1 LATLPELETARLVLR
16 RLEFT
21 DAAFIAKLL
30 NEPSFLANIGDR
42 GVRTEADAPKYLREG
57 PMAMYAKYGFGLWH
71 VSLKSDGTPIGM
83 CGLLKRDSLPEAD
96 IGYAYFPEH
105 WGNGYALEAAEGVVR
120 HAADKFGMT
129 RIIAI
134 VAAGNAGSIRILER
148 LGMRF
153 ERMHTVS
160 PTEPDVRLYGVDL
173 SG

>member
-1 LATLPELETARLVLR
+1 LATLPELETSRLVLR

-42 GVRTEADAPKYLREG
+42 GVRTEADAPKYLRDG
-57 PMAMYAKYGFGLWH
+57 PMAMYARFGFGLWH
-71 VSLKSDGTPIGM
+71 VSLKTDGAAIGM
-83 CGLLKRDSLPEAD
+83 CGLLKRDSLPDVD

-105 WGNGYALEAAEGVVR
+105 WGKGYALEAAEAVLR
-120 HAADKFGMT
+120 HAAGKFGV
-129 RIIAI
+129 RRVIAI
-134 VAAGNAGSIRILER
+134 VSEGNAGSIRVLER

-160 PTEPDVRLYGVDL
+160 PGERDVRLYGIDL
-173 SG
+173 PP

>member
-21 DAAFIAKLL
+21 DAAFVTRLL
-30 NEPSFLANIGDR
+30 NEPSFRKNIGDR
-42 GVRTEADAPKYLREG
+42 GVRTEADVPKYLREG
-57 PMAMYAKYGFGLWH
+57 PMAMYAKHGFGLWH
-71 VSLKSDGTPIGM
+71 VSLKSDCTPIGM

-105 WGNGYALEAAEGVVR
+105 WGKGYALEAAEGVLH
-120 HAADKFGMT
+120 HATRKFGMA
-129 RIIAI
+129 RVIAI

-160 PTEPDVRLYGVDL
+160 PGEPDVRLYGVDL
-173 SG
+173 PR